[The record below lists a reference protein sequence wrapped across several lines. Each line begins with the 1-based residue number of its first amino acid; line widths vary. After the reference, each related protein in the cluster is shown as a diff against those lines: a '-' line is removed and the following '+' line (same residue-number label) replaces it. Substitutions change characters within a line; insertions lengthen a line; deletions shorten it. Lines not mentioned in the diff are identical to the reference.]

1 MPRPGRFGR
10 RWRERKC
17 QALERELRQ
26 LHEDRTCPWERHPTV
41 RFQVGRF
48 TEWLKIDPAV
58 VLHLGRHRE
67 EFLAEPGWDPYICPA
82 DHWRTDALWLRC
94 SLNAQPYTG
103 LEYRWRHAD
112 SGRYV
117 YLSETLFPQEW
128 GRDGKPLRMSGWF
141 ENISARKR
149 AEIEFLLWCLDASG
163 KRGREARF
171 EVIRRVR
178 GERRASSTR
187 LPLLGPPPPRRRPDR

>member
-1 MPRPGRFGR
+1 MSRPGRFGR
-10 RWRERKC
+10 RWREKKSE
-17 QALERELRQ
+17 ALERELRR
-26 LHEDRTCPWERHPTV
+26 LHEDRASPWERHPTV
-41 RFQVGRF
+41 PFQVGRF
-48 TEWLKIDPAV
+48 TEWLRIDPCV

-82 DHWRTDALWLRC
+82 DHRRTDSLWLRC
-94 SLNAQPYTG
+94 SLAGRPYAG
-103 LEYRWRHAD
+103 LEYRWRHAE

-117 YLSETLFPQEW
+117 YLSETLFPEVW

-141 ENISARKR
+141 ENISPRKK

-163 KRGREARF
+163 RRRREARF

-178 GERRASSTR
+178 SERTEPTST
-187 LPLLGPPPPRRRPDR
+187 LPLLGQPMPRRRPR